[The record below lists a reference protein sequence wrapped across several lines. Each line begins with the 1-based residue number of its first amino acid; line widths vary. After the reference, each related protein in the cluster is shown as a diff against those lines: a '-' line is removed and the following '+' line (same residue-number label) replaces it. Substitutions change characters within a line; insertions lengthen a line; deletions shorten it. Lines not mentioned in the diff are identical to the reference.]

1 MMSCDQITFH
11 GRISV
16 MDMPLFVAYIKY
28 QKRRV
33 STPPDS
39 KNNNSEKKIYKH
51 TKKKKKVTM

>member
-28 QKRRV
+28 QTRRV

-39 KNNNSEKKIYKH
+39 NNNNNEKKF
-51 TKKKKKVTM
+51 TSKKKKVTM